1 MLIAVLQYGSCI
13 QRDSAYGMVHRASMW
28 VVGDSTQP
36 ELDGEHL
43 LDLGL
48 LVRNEAPDA
57 GGRHPFWGYARR
69 FLPTAAARARFVA
82 LAGAPDAT
90 A

>member
-13 QRDSAYGMVHRASMW
+13 QRDSAYEMVHRASMW
-28 VVGDSTQP
+28 VVGDSTQL
-36 ELDGEHL
+36 EVDGEHL

-57 GGRHPFWGYARR
+57 GGRPGPVR
-69 FLPTAAARARFVA
+69 RARWG
-82 LAGAPDAT
+82 AGRDGVVGAAPNSGCVQRG
-90 A
+90 